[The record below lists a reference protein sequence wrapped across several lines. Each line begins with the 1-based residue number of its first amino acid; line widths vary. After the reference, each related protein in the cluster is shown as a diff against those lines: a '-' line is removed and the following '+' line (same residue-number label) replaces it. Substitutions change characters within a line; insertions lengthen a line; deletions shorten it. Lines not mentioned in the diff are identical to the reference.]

1 MSFLN
6 DVMKYVDDLVGIA
19 VDYWP
24 VAVIGVVLVCMF
36 IIYKMVMG

>member
-1 MSFLN
+1 MSFA
-6 DVMKYVDDLVGIA
+6 DSIFKYVDLLVSYA

-24 VAVIGVVLVCMF
+24 VAVFGVFVVCMF